1 MINQYLVE
9 DAMDQ
14 LFPLLKERMGIDRI
28 GLAFIDYTRDVIIA
42 EYGVLDGGPLILVPG
57 FE

>member
-1 MINQYLVE
+1 MV
-9 DAMDQ
+9 Q